1 MEPPELDVG
10 SRRVGVVHG
19 NARLEGTAPPARNGT
34 EAGPVAQKGGSKAPW
49 IVAGV
54 VGVLILLLV
63 VVGVV
68 AGVGAWFYFSSRSYD
83 AETPVAVAP
92 VTTEADFAI
101 WREQLERLASAG
113 TAAAPLPAVGAGV
126 GWWDR
131 HFVLPP
137 EPLVRA
143 ALERRLPPGMTVV
156 SLVPVTHSAVGGGV
170 RVVYRVG
177 LVSQMSLYLVSAGPL
192 PPPKDFS
199 ELARKW
205 VRFAILAPDLPAGT
219 AYQLDQAVA
228 VLQPGQAVEL
238 DWTVRRAARVNGAWR
253 IWESDPI
260 VYQRNPDFERRLR
273 QAPGTARFLRTES
286 ELAAARAM
294 SASALEEIKAAAADV
309 AARAAEFRREA
320 LAGVP
325 KAAVDTGGRGGS
337 GTPTKTGVGALSG
350 AALGGGIGA
359 AAGDGEGAAI
369 GAGVGALLGGIIGY
383 NVGRADEKSA
393 VQRQN
398 AARQQAL
405 SSANS
410 RAAAYQAQITRETE
424 QALRERAAAHDA
436 RLAAGGF

>member
-1 MEPPELDVG
+1 
-10 SRRVGVVHG
+10 
-19 NARLEGTAPPARNGT
+19 
-34 EAGPVAQKGGSKAPW
+34 
-49 IVAGV
+49 
-54 VGVLILLLV
+54 
-63 VVGVV
+63 
-68 AGVGAWFYFSSRSYD
+68 
-83 AETPVAVAP
+83 
-92 VTTEADFAI
+92 
-101 WREQLERLASAG
+101 
-113 TAAAPLPAVGAGV
+113 
-126 GWWDR
+126 
-131 HFVLPP
+131 
-137 EPLVRA
+137 
-143 ALERRLPPGMTVV
+143 MTVV

-199 ELARKW
+199 DLARKW
-205 VRFAILAPDLPAGT
+205 VPFAIHAPDLPAGT

-253 IWESDPI
+253 VLESDPI

-320 LAGVP
+320 QAGVP
-325 KAAVDTGGRGGS
+325 KAAVDTRGRGGS